1 MVITINLTAVLM
13 TAFICFT
20 ICYAC
25 KTSKDENTAGK
36 KPLPQMGNVIEIPKF
51 VAERKSSQEQHLV
64 EYVENYASQKGDI

>member
-25 KTSKDENTAGK
+25 KTSKDENTAGNR
-36 KPLPQMGNVIEIPKF
+36 PLQQKGKVIEIPRF
-51 VAERKSSQEQHLV
+51 VTENKNGQGQRLV
-64 EYVENYASQKGDI
+64 EYVEEQARQKGDI